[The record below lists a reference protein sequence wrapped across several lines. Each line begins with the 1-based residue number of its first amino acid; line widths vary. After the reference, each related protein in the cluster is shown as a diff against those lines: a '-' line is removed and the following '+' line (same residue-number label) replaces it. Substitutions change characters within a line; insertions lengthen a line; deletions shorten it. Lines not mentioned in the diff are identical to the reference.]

1 MGPLKDK
8 KTVRPLG
15 VPRRFKPSSEAPPGS
30 VLTEVGES
38 RNKVKGREPLG
49 RLVAARRAEL
59 GLTQEDLAVRMNVSQ
74 ATVAGIESDQRP
86 SAETLRRLAK
96 ALLPE
101 EGETVLLR
109 SIQAELTRFMGSTLA
124 TAWFLGRSGTVPPIA
139 SAPVSREAARTPRGS
154 LGGLRGSLGGLRG
167 SLGGPWLWGSLAA
180 AALVAIVVIVAAR
193 TSDSGGD
200 PTPQPT
206 QVVSAPPAAPV
217 AVEKPQKAKKPHKA
231 KKAQK
236 AKEAAGTGAPATNN
250 EESSAPA
257 PTSSDNQSSSDAE
270 SEPVSAPV
278 ATPPPAPSSSHS
290 NGPAPGIQHGIQ
302 IGGP

>member
-1 MGPLKDK
+1 M
-8 KTVRPLG
+8 
-15 VPRRFKPSSEAPPGS
+15 
-30 VLTEVGES
+30 
-38 RNKVKGREPLG
+38 
-49 RLVAARRAEL
+49 
-59 GLTQEDLAVRMNVSQ
+59 
-74 ATVAGIESDQRP
+74 
-86 SAETLRRLAK
+86 
-96 ALLPE
+96 
-101 EGETVLLR
+101 LLR

-139 SAPVSREAARTPRGS
+139 SAPVSREAARTP
-154 LGGLRGSLGGLRG
+154 RGSLGGLRG